1 VAITTI
7 DAVIADVMFVT
18 ELNWLLSFK
27 PLARVPGGTIK
38 LNGYP
43 QSSNHDEQGT
53 VDGDF
58 CQRVS
63 TVVKNLWHR
72 RRINR
77 ELKYYERDFKLQIW
91 G

>member
-1 VAITTI
+1 MAVTTI

-18 ELNWLLSFK
+18 ELNRLLSFK

-43 QSSNHDEQGT
+43 QRGNDYEQRT

-58 CQRVS
+58 CQCVS
-63 TVVKNLWHR
+63 AVVKNLWHR

-77 ELKYYERDFKLQIW
+77 EL
-91 G
+91 